1 LLHGG
6 KATCGIKR
14 LVDAKRTAHQNTMSF
29 FTAAAI
35 AAALSSATSLATPA
49 AVFGPTVPPA
59 TIDNSLEVVGESLAA
74 EQRRSRLFVDVK
86 VNGRGPYR
94 FLVDS
99 GADRSVIGAALAERL
114 DLPREAVVRVRGM
127 AGTSDASSVRID
139 MLDIGSSRIETILAP
154 ALPEKFIGA
163 QGIIGIDALA
173 DQRLLLDFE
182 NKTVVIQDT
191 RRPQIVEEGE
201 IVVTARRRK
210 GQLILTQVSVD
221 GDRTYAVI
229 DTGSELTMGNSAMLK
244 RIMRGRRL
252 PPMQTVTLISVTGES
267 LDAQVALVAELRIGG
282 VLMENVQIAF
292 TDAPPF
298 ELFGLDKQPALLL
311 GTDLLKSFRRLSLDF
326 RNRKVRF
333 VLRR

>member
-1 LLHGG
+1 
-6 KATCGIKR
+6 
-14 LVDAKRTAHQNTMSF
+14 MSL
-29 FTAAAI
+29 FTFAAV
-35 AAALSSATSLATPA
+35 AASLSSAAPV
-49 AVFGPTVPPA
+49 AVPGPTIPPA

-86 VNGRGPYR
+86 VNGRGPYS

-99 GADRSVIGAALAERL
+99 GADRSVIGETLAERL
-114 DLPREAVVRVRGM
+114 ALPKDAIVTVRGM
-127 AGTSDASSVRID
+127 AGTAQVSTVLIET
-139 MLDIGSSRIETILAP
+139 LDIGSSRIDTIIAP

-173 DQRLLLDFE
+173 DQRLLLDFDA
-182 NKTVVIQDT
+182 KTVVIQDS
-191 RRPQIVEEGE
+191 RRPQVTEEGE

-210 GQLILTQVSVD
+210 GQLILTQASVD

-229 DTGSELTMGNSAMLK
+229 DTGSELSIGNSAMLK
-244 RIMRGRRL
+244 RIIGGRSK
-252 PPMQTVTLISVTGES
+252 PPMQTITLVSVTGES
-267 LDAQVALVAELRIGG
+267 FTADVALIRELRIGG
-282 VLMENVQIAF
+282 VLMQNVQVAF

-298 ELFGLDKQPALLL
+298 GLFGLDKQPAILL

>member
-1 LLHGG
+1 
-6 KATCGIKR
+6 
-14 LVDAKRTAHQNTMSF
+14 MSL
-29 FTAAAI
+29 FTFAAI
-35 AAALSSATSLATPA
+35 ATALSSAAPV
-49 AVFGPTVPPA
+49 AVPGPTIPPA

-86 VNGRGPYR
+86 VNGRGPYS

-99 GADRSVIGAALAERL
+99 GADRSVIGEGLAERL
-114 DLPREAVVRVRGM
+114 ALPKDAIVTVRGM
-127 AGTSDASSVRID
+127 AGTAQVSTVLIET
-139 MLDIGSSRIETILAP
+139 LDIGSSRIDTIIAP

-173 DQRLLLDFE
+173 DQRLLLDFDA
-182 NKTVVIQDT
+182 KTVVIQDS
-191 RRPQIVEEGE
+191 RRPQVTEEGE

-210 GQLILTQVSVD
+210 GQLILTQASVD

-229 DTGSELTMGNSAMLK
+229 DTGSELSIGNSAMLK
-244 RIMRGRRL
+244 RIIGGRSK
-252 PPMQTVTLISVTGES
+252 PPMQTITLVSVTGES
-267 LDAQVALVAELRIGG
+267 FTADVALIHELRIGG
-282 VLMENVQIAF
+282 VLMQNVQVAF

-298 ELFGLDKQPALLL
+298 GLFGLDKQPAILL